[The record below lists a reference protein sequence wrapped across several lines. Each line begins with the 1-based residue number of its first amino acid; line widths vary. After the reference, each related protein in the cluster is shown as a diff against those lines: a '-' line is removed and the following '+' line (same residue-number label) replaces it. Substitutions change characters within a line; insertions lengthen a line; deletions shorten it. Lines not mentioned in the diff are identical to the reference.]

1 MANRRFIDFPVATTV
16 GANDIILIWQ
26 DGLNKQ
32 TTKATILSGLPED
45 LEDLADVNISG
56 LTNGQILRY
65 DSTTG
70 KWENTD
76 QGNLDLNDLNDVSI
90 VSPSNGQVLVYN
102 SSTSKWENSSGGFV
116 PYVGAVTTVD
126 LGAQGLR
133 AGYVR
138 FNTSV
143 VSVPDEQGLMYWD
156 ADNETVAVILNGTI
170 MKIGEDQFYPVKNQT
185 GSTIAKGTAV
195 RFAGTVGASGR
206 LLIAPFIADNSVPSS
221 RFMGVTSEA
230 ILNGADGKV
239 MWFGRIR
246 GINTNAFNEGDILYA
261 STTTAGGF
269 QTAIPVAPNNIVQVA
284 AVVTKSTNNG
294 TIFVRPTLGSNINKD
309 EGVKIVSPTT
319 GQLLQLQSN
328 GLWEN
333 KTKAQVLGGTSSQFV
348 KGDGSLDSTAYVP
361 TSREVIAGA
370 GLTGGGALT
379 GNVTLSHADTSS
391 QASVDNSNGNVI
403 QDVTLDTYG
412 HITALASTNLD
423 NRYYTETEI
432 DSTLTNYQLRS
443 EKAQPNGY
451 ASLDSNG
458 KVPLVQINDA
468 LIGNVNFQGLW
479 NAATNTPTLAN
490 PPASG
495 TKGYYY
501 IVSTAG
507 TFAGISFE
515 VGDWIISN
523 GTAWGKVDNTDA
535 VSSVFGRTGN
545 VTASNGDYNTSQV
558 TENTNL
564 YYTEA
569 RVNANANV
577 AANTAARHNAVT
589 LGTANGL
596 SLSTQQLSLQLATSG
611 QNGALSSTDWTTFNN
626 KENAITAGTN
636 AQYFRGD
643 KTFQTLNTGVVP
655 ESGNLYYTDARS
667 RAALSFVAGSGAY
680 NNTTGVITIPTN
692 NNQIAN
698 GAGYITSYTETDTLA
713 SVTARGATT
722 TNTISVGN
730 QGLGTTGVNIRR
742 GRLSFSDFYEA
753 NHSIYNN
760 ILNIDG
766 EGAFDGMKINAFA
779 GLDIRTGNASGAV
792 PTTIFTLRNT
802 GLVITGNLSATNLSG
817 INTGDQSLAS
827 LGAQPQLNG
836 TGFVKIS
843 GTTIS
848 YDNSTYLTT
857 ASAASTYLPLAGG
870 TLTGALGGT
879 SASFTGKLSVTQA
892 STDFV
897 AEIVN
902 TQNSN
907 PYGLRIKDAASGA
920 NNYPLLLVSNNAGS
934 VEYFRVNSGTG
945 AATFSSS
952 VTATS
957 IIRSGGT
964 SAQFLKADGS
974 VDSNSYYL
982 ASNPS
987 AFIALTALSG
997 TAPIQYNN
1005 TTGAISITQA
1015 SNSTNGFLSSTDWN
1029 TFNNKANSVV
1039 GGYLPLSGGTM
1050 TGVITTPNN
1059 TFGIIIGDDS
1069 RLADRNVAN
1078 TLFLE
1083 GTQNNDRGYINFS
1096 QTIGNALGAINGADL
1111 TWRGNV
1117 VWHAGNITPVPTS
1130 RTITINGTT
1139 QNLSDNRIYNVG
1151 TVTSVAALTLGT
1163 SGTDLSSSVANGTTT
1178 PVITLNVPTASAA
1191 NRGALSAADWTTFN
1205 SKENAITAGTTA
1217 QYYRGDKTFQT
1228 LNTAAVPESGNLYY
1242 TEARVNANTN
1252 VAANT
1257 AARHNAVTLGTAN
1270 GLSLSTQILS
1280 LGLASSSANGAL
1292 SSTDWTTFNNK
1303 QNALTNPV
1311 TGTGTTN
1318 YLPKFTGTS
1327 TIGNSQIF
1335 DNGTNVGIG
1344 TTNPIS
1350 KLQVNGQFRQLYSRA
1365 FIANP
1370 LDTDGYAG
1378 HIIVNSNNANG
1389 DLAGIGLYTNSS
1401 YNAAAGL
1408 FALQESSFA
1417 ASMVFY
1423 TGSNLGAEKMRI
1435 TSGGNV
1441 LIGTTSNAGFKL
1453 DVNGTGRFSGSVQEM
1468 LYATSSITSGTV
1480 FRLSN
1485 TSTGGGDFRFY
1496 STGSGNGEGAG
1507 RLVLNFNGS
1516 SALLNISGSTGA
1528 ATFSSSVTAG
1538 GRINTI
1544 GGGSNGFLVNSNVGS
1559 VTIPTTGLSF
1569 NTGFNVGYIQ
1579 NYSGGNYVDLY
1590 YGASKHIF
1598 DGGNVGIGTAS
1609 PTTNL
1614 QVFQTATA
1622 GNNYVEGTIQVG
1634 GTSSTLGGAFSY
1646 AAQSSGYVNLV
1657 NLNNGGGANSR
1668 ISFGFGA
1675 VSSGLPANN
1684 VMTINQSGNVLIGTT
1699 TDAGFKLDVNGTGR
1713 FNGNLS
1719 IGSPTASRRL
1729 SVGSD
1734 GANWIGANIA
1744 GSGGTDVV
1752 VIGNLF
1758 NVATIGAHNA
1768 ALNAWANIAINS
1780 DGGNVLIGTATP
1792 NGNRLRVNGTAWFDS
1807 SVRATTF
1814 IVNTSGQERTI
1825 TTFYASG
1832 SLGDNIWIG
1841 GGGLNST
1848 TGGGASSLG
1857 SLNTSLGVL
1866 ALQNNTTGYRNTSL
1880 GYSSLRD
1887 NTTGYSNT
1895 SVGEFSL
1902 WKNTTGYINSAFG
1915 SSALNSNTTGY
1926 ANSALGT
1933 NSLGYITTGRE
1944 NVAVGFWAGFL
1955 INSGGNNTTSSNST
1969 YLGQDTRAS
1978 ADGNTN
1984 EVVIGSGARGQGS
1997 NSVVIGNGSITKT
2010 ILRGDVLIGTETPA
2024 TGAMLNVNGSI
2035 RTAAPTGTSTE
2046 NWRLG
2051 RALLATSSDPEDRW
2065 IRVQLGTKIY
2075 DILAIDRGDA

>member
-156 ADNETVAVILNGTI
+156 ADDETVAVILNGTI

-423 NRYYTETEI
+423 NRYYTEAEI

-545 VTASNGDYNTSQV
+545 VTATNGDYNTSQV

-569 RVNANANV
+569 RVNANTNV

-596 SLSTQQLSLQLATSG
+596 SLSTQVLSLQLATSG
-611 QNGALSSTDWTTFNN
+611 QNGALSSSDWTTFNN
-626 KENAITAGTN
+626 KENAITAGTT

-655 ESGNLYYTDARS
+655 ESGNLYFTNARAIASVLTGYT
-667 RAALSFVAGSGAY
+667 SGAGTISAADSILSAIQKL
-680 NNTTGVITIPTN
+680 NGNIGALVTGVSSV
-692 NNQIAN
+692 N
-698 GAGYITSYTETDTLA
+698 GQTGVVVL
-713 SVTARGATT
+713 TT
-722 TNTISVGN
+722 TNIAEGTNLYYTEARVN
-730 QGLGTTGVNIRR
+730 ANTNVAANTAARHAAVTLGTANGLSLNVQQLSLGLASAGVTG
-742 GRLSFSDFYEA
+742 A
-753 NHSIYNN
+753 
-760 ILNIDG
+760 
-766 EGAFDGMKINAFA
+766 
-779 GLDIRTGNASGAV
+779 
-792 PTTIFTLRNT
+792 
-802 GLVITGNLSATNLSG
+802 LSG
-817 INTGDQSLAS
+817 TDWSTFNSKQNA
-827 LGAQPQLNG
+827 LNG
-836 TGFVKIS
+836 TGFVKII

-857 ASAASTYLPLAGG
+857 AAAASTYLPLAGG
-870 TLTGALGGT
+870 TMTGQIVLTT
-879 SASFTGKLSVTQA
+879 
-892 STDFV
+892 
-897 AEIVN
+897 
-902 TQNSN
+902 
-907 PYGLRIKDAASGA
+907 
-920 NNYPLLLVSNNAGS
+920 
-934 VEYFRVNSGTG
+934 GTG
-945 AATFSSS
+945 GGIRFPNDPFGGGSDTAGMRLISRGGEAMSLEIYTTNDADDWVNIS
-952 VTATS
+952 VPS
-957 IIRSGGT
+957 ND
-964 SAQFLKADGS
+964 SAKVNG
-974 VDSNSYYL
+974 
-982 ASNPS
+982 
-987 AFIALTALSG
+987 
-997 TAPIQYNN
+997 N
-1005 TTGAISITQA
+1005 TI
-1015 SNSTNGFLSSTDWN
+1015 WN
-1029 TFNNKANSVV
+1029 
-1039 GGYLPLSGGTM
+1039 
-1050 TGVITTPNN
+1050 
-1059 TFGIIIGDDS
+1059 
-1069 RLADRNVAN
+1069 
-1078 TLFLE
+1078 
-1083 GTQNNDRGYINFS
+1083 
-1096 QTIGNALGAINGADL
+1096 
-1111 TWRGNV
+1111 
-1117 VWHAGNITPVPTS
+1117 AGNITPVPTS

-1139 QNLSDNRIYNVG
+1139 QDLSANRTFNVG

-1228 LNTAAVPESGNLYY
+1228 LNTAAVPELTNLYY
-1242 TEARVNANTN
+1242 TEARVSANTN

-1270 GLSLSTQILS
+1270 GLSLSTQQLS

-1311 TGTGTTN
+1311 TGTGSAGQVAYWSSGSAITGESNLFWDATNDRLGIGTATPATRLSVSGDITLQLLGAAIRDVGNSAILSVQNTNEIWLGGGGVGYFTRFYAGGTEKMRLDASGNLGLGVTPSAWNSAYKAFQFGTTGALFGESGDAANYFTTN
-1318 YLPKFTGTS
+1318 TFVDSVGFKYITSDWALGYFQENGVHSWRTAPSGTAGNAISFTQAMTLGSNSGLSIGTPSAAPSQGLLVQGATTLTGALNGTSATLSANSTTVLINSATRAIDITGKNNFYAISVTGGSGTGTS
-1327 TIGNSQIF
+1327 YGSLISAGTNSSDVSFSVFNKAETINYFQVRG
-1335 DNGTNVGIG
+1335 DGNVGIG
-1344 TTNPIS
+1344 TDTPDNPLTISSNTISQVSVNAISGNTNAQIN
-1350 KLQVNGQFRQLYSRA
+1350 LQPSGTGIALIGPFNAVALAFRTDATQRLAIFSNGNVT
-1365 FIANP
+1365 IANSP
-1370 LDTDGYAG
+1370 TD
-1378 HIIVNSNNANG
+1378 
-1389 DLAGIGLYTNSS
+1389 
-1401 YNAAAGL
+1401 
-1408 FALQESSFA
+1408 
-1417 ASMVFY
+1417 
-1423 TGSNLGAEKMRI
+1423 
-1435 TSGGNV
+1435 
-1441 LIGTTSNAGFKL
+1441 AGFKL
-1453 DVNGTGRFSGSVQEM
+1453 DVNGTGRFSGA
-1468 LYATSSITSGTV
+1468 LTANLLTSGSNV
-1480 FRLSN
+1480 ALPSNYELS
-1485 TSTGGGDFRFY
+1485 Y
-1496 STGSGNGEGAG
+1496 GNGNVSILGNTTTNTLEFRTSNATK
-1507 RLVLNFNGS
+1507 VTI
-1516 SALLNISGSTGA
+1516 ASTGA

-1538 GRINTI
+1538 GTI
-1544 GGGSNGFLVNSNVGS
+1544 TASLNQGSNNQFFNLTGTQSGFAQTYSLGIVGS
-1559 VTIPTTGLSF
+1559 SKDLRIFDITANAERIRLSSVGDFTVNGAILTTGI
-1569 NTGFNVGYIQ
+1569 Y
-1579 NYSGGNYVDLY
+1579 
-1590 YGASKHIF
+1590 
-1598 DGGNVGIGTAS
+1598 
-1609 PTTNL
+1609 
-1614 QVFQTATA
+1614 
-1622 GNNYVEGTIQVG
+1622 
-1634 GTSSTLGGAFSY
+1634 TSSTSEFATTVG
-1646 AAQSSGYVNLV
+1646 QV
-1657 NLNNGGGANSR
+1657 R
-1668 ISFGFGA
+1668 
-1675 VSSGLPANN
+1675 
-1684 VMTINQSGNVLIGTT
+1684 IGTT
-1699 TDAGFKLDVNGTGR
+1699 TPSSDKLRV
-1713 FNGNLS
+1713 
-1719 IGSPTASRRL
+1719 
-1729 SVGSD
+1729 
-1734 GANWIGANIA
+1734 A
-1744 GSGGTDVV
+1744 GSTYTDT
-1752 VIGNLF
+1752 IITQTPAATTKS
-1758 NVATIGAHNA
+1758 VAWK
-1768 ALNAWANIAINS
+1768 L
-1780 DGGNVLIGTATP
+1780 GTAATGTVNP
-1792 NGNRLRVNGTAWFDS
+1792 NRL
-1807 SVRATTF
+1807 
-1814 IVNTSGQERTI
+1814 
-1825 TTFYASG
+1825 
-1832 SLGDNIWIG
+1832 
-1841 GGGLNST
+1841 
-1848 TGGGASSLG
+1848 
-1857 SLNTSLGVL
+1857 
-1866 ALQNNTTGYRNTSL
+1866 
-1880 GYSSLRD
+1880 
-1887 NTTGYSNT
+1887 
-1895 SVGEFSL
+1895 
-1902 WKNTTGYINSAFG
+1902 
-1915 SSALNSNTTGY
+1915 
-1926 ANSALGT
+1926 
-1933 NSLGYITTGRE
+1933 
-1944 NVAVGFWAGFL
+1944 
-1955 INSGGNNTTSSNST
+1955 
-1969 YLGQDTRAS
+1969 
-1978 ADGNTN
+1978 
-1984 EVVIGSGARGQGS
+1984 
-1997 NSVVIGNGSITKT
+1997 
-2010 ILRGDVLIGTETPA
+2010 
-2024 TGAMLNVNGSI
+2024 
-2035 RTAAPTGTSTE
+2035 
-2046 NWRLG
+2046 
-2051 RALLATSSDPEDRW
+2051 
-2065 IRVQLGTKIY
+2065 IRVEVDGVGY
-2075 DILAIDRGDA
+2075 DLVARQII

>member
-545 VTASNGDYNTSQV
+545 VTATNGDYNTSQV

-569 RVNANANV
+569 RVNANTNV

-596 SLSTQQLSLQLATSG
+596 SLSTQVLSLQLATSG
-611 QNGALSSTDWTTFNN
+611 QNGALSSSDWTTFNN
-626 KENAITAGTN
+626 KENAITAGTT

-655 ESGNLYYTDARS
+655 ESGNLYFTNARAIASVLTGYT
-667 RAALSFVAGSGAY
+667 SGAGTISAADSILSAIQKL
-680 NNTTGVITIPTN
+680 NGNIGALVTGVSSV
-692 NNQIAN
+692 N
-698 GAGYITSYTETDTLA
+698 GQTGVVVL
-713 SVTARGATT
+713 TT
-722 TNTISVGN
+722 TNIAEGTNLYYTEARVN
-730 QGLGTTGVNIRR
+730 ANTNVAANTAARHAAVTLGTANGLSLNVQQLSLGLASAGVTG
-742 GRLSFSDFYEA
+742 A
-753 NHSIYNN
+753 
-760 ILNIDG
+760 
-766 EGAFDGMKINAFA
+766 
-779 GLDIRTGNASGAV
+779 
-792 PTTIFTLRNT
+792 
-802 GLVITGNLSATNLSG
+802 LSG
-817 INTGDQSLAS
+817 TDWSTFNSKQNA
-827 LGAQPQLNG
+827 LNG
-836 TGFVKIS
+836 TGFVKII

-857 ASAASTYLPLAGG
+857 AAAASTYLPLAGG
-870 TLTGALGGT
+870 TMTGQIVLTT
-879 SASFTGKLSVTQA
+879 
-892 STDFV
+892 
-897 AEIVN
+897 
-902 TQNSN
+902 
-907 PYGLRIKDAASGA
+907 
-920 NNYPLLLVSNNAGS
+920 
-934 VEYFRVNSGTG
+934 GTG
-945 AATFSSS
+945 GGIRFPNDPFGGGSDTAGMRLISRGGEAMSLEIYTTNDADDWVNIS
-952 VTATS
+952 VPS
-957 IIRSGGT
+957 ND
-964 SAQFLKADGS
+964 SAKVNG
-974 VDSNSYYL
+974 
-982 ASNPS
+982 
-987 AFIALTALSG
+987 
-997 TAPIQYNN
+997 N
-1005 TTGAISITQA
+1005 TI
-1015 SNSTNGFLSSTDWN
+1015 WN
-1029 TFNNKANSVV
+1029 
-1039 GGYLPLSGGTM
+1039 
-1050 TGVITTPNN
+1050 
-1059 TFGIIIGDDS
+1059 
-1069 RLADRNVAN
+1069 
-1078 TLFLE
+1078 
-1083 GTQNNDRGYINFS
+1083 
-1096 QTIGNALGAINGADL
+1096 
-1111 TWRGNV
+1111 
-1117 VWHAGNITPVPTS
+1117 AGNITPVPTS

-1139 QNLSDNRIYNVG
+1139 QDLSANRTFNVG

-1228 LNTAAVPESGNLYY
+1228 LNTAAVPELTNLYY
-1242 TEARVNANTN
+1242 TEARVSANTN

-1270 GLSLSTQILS
+1270 GLSLSTQQLS

-1311 TGTGTTN
+1311 TGTGSAGQVAYWSSGSAITGESNLFWDATNDRLGIGTATPATRLSVSGDITLQLLGAAIRDVGNSAILSVQNTNEIWLGGGGVGYFTRFYAGGTEKMRLDASGNLGLGVTPSAWNSAYKAFQFGTTGALFGESGDAANYFTTN
-1318 YLPKFTGTS
+1318 TFVDSVGFKYITSDWALGYFQENGVHSWRTAPSGTAGNAISFTQAMTLGSNSGLSIGTPSAAPSQGLLVQGATTLTGALNGTSATLSANSTTVLINSATRAIDITGKNNFYAISVTGGSGTGTS
-1327 TIGNSQIF
+1327 YGSLISAGTNSSDVSFSVFNKAETINYFQVRG
-1335 DNGTNVGIG
+1335 DGNVGIG
-1344 TTNPIS
+1344 TDTPDNPLTISSNTISQVSVNAISGNTNAQIN
-1350 KLQVNGQFRQLYSRA
+1350 LQPSGTGIALIGPFNAVALAFRTDATQRLAIFSNGNVT
-1365 FIANP
+1365 IANSP
-1370 LDTDGYAG
+1370 TD
-1378 HIIVNSNNANG
+1378 
-1389 DLAGIGLYTNSS
+1389 
-1401 YNAAAGL
+1401 
-1408 FALQESSFA
+1408 
-1417 ASMVFY
+1417 
-1423 TGSNLGAEKMRI
+1423 
-1435 TSGGNV
+1435 
-1441 LIGTTSNAGFKL
+1441 AGFKL
-1453 DVNGTGRFSGSVQEM
+1453 DVNGTGRFSGA
-1468 LYATSSITSGTV
+1468 LTANLLTSGSNV
-1480 FRLSN
+1480 ALPSNYELS
-1485 TSTGGGDFRFY
+1485 Y
-1496 STGSGNGEGAG
+1496 GNGNVSILGNTTTNTLEFRTSNATK
-1507 RLVLNFNGS
+1507 VTI
-1516 SALLNISGSTGA
+1516 ASTGA

-1538 GRINTI
+1538 GTI
-1544 GGGSNGFLVNSNVGS
+1544 TASLNQGSNNQFFNLTGTQSGFAQTYSLGIVGS
-1559 VTIPTTGLSF
+1559 SKDLRIFDITANAERIRLSSVGDFTVNGAILTTGI
-1569 NTGFNVGYIQ
+1569 Y
-1579 NYSGGNYVDLY
+1579 
-1590 YGASKHIF
+1590 
-1598 DGGNVGIGTAS
+1598 
-1609 PTTNL
+1609 
-1614 QVFQTATA
+1614 
-1622 GNNYVEGTIQVG
+1622 
-1634 GTSSTLGGAFSY
+1634 TSSTSEFATTVG
-1646 AAQSSGYVNLV
+1646 QV
-1657 NLNNGGGANSR
+1657 R
-1668 ISFGFGA
+1668 
-1675 VSSGLPANN
+1675 
-1684 VMTINQSGNVLIGTT
+1684 IGTT
-1699 TDAGFKLDVNGTGR
+1699 TPSSDKLRV
-1713 FNGNLS
+1713 
-1719 IGSPTASRRL
+1719 
-1729 SVGSD
+1729 
-1734 GANWIGANIA
+1734 A
-1744 GSGGTDVV
+1744 GSTYTDT
-1752 VIGNLF
+1752 IITQTPAATTKS
-1758 NVATIGAHNA
+1758 VAWK
-1768 ALNAWANIAINS
+1768 L
-1780 DGGNVLIGTATP
+1780 GTAATGTVNP
-1792 NGNRLRVNGTAWFDS
+1792 NRL
-1807 SVRATTF
+1807 
-1814 IVNTSGQERTI
+1814 
-1825 TTFYASG
+1825 
-1832 SLGDNIWIG
+1832 
-1841 GGGLNST
+1841 
-1848 TGGGASSLG
+1848 
-1857 SLNTSLGVL
+1857 
-1866 ALQNNTTGYRNTSL
+1866 
-1880 GYSSLRD
+1880 
-1887 NTTGYSNT
+1887 
-1895 SVGEFSL
+1895 
-1902 WKNTTGYINSAFG
+1902 
-1915 SSALNSNTTGY
+1915 
-1926 ANSALGT
+1926 
-1933 NSLGYITTGRE
+1933 
-1944 NVAVGFWAGFL
+1944 
-1955 INSGGNNTTSSNST
+1955 
-1969 YLGQDTRAS
+1969 
-1978 ADGNTN
+1978 
-1984 EVVIGSGARGQGS
+1984 
-1997 NSVVIGNGSITKT
+1997 
-2010 ILRGDVLIGTETPA
+2010 
-2024 TGAMLNVNGSI
+2024 
-2035 RTAAPTGTSTE
+2035 
-2046 NWRLG
+2046 
-2051 RALLATSSDPEDRW
+2051 
-2065 IRVQLGTKIY
+2065 IRVEVDGVGY
-2075 DILAIDRGDA
+2075 DLVARQII